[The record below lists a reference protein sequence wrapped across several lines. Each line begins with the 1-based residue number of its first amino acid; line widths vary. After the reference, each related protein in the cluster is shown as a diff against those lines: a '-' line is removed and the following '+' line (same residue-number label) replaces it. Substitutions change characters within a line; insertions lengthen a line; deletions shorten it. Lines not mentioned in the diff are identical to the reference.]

1 MKVTLER
8 DGVFITIKSNEKEE
22 KDILEC
28 YNVNDLTSI
37 ASETLNTIF
46 EKMNKLE
53 NHQKSFL
60 KKNNIT
66 EIQLVRNQTNCSE
79 LDAINALKNNNNNIL
94 KTIMELETK
103 NNLFKKRVKTV
114 AEEENFSS
122 EVEEDDNEIEEE
134 TEVEEEDEETEVE
147 EEEEEEEEEENEEE
161 TEEEDEEEDEEEETE
176 VEEEDEETEVEEED
190 EEENS
195 EYKKQM
201 SEKNE
206 QNLSRKNMP
215 NILFKII
222 QNKNSLKFTNCLDT
236 YNFKKLII
244 KKTNK
249 EQRVWV
255 LKLIANMHDIHAWSQ
270 NKNGRRELIIQKI
283 SC

>member
-22 KDILEC
+22 KDILE
-28 YNVNDLTSI
+28 YYDVNDLTSI

-94 KTIMELETK
+94 KTIVELETK
-103 NNLFKKRVKTV
+103 NNLFKNRVKTV

-134 TEVEEEDEETEVE
+134 TEVEEEDEEK
-147 EEEEEEEEEENEEE
+147 
-161 TEEEDEEEDEEEETE
+161 
-176 VEEEDEETEVEEED
+176 
-190 EEENS
+190 NS

-283 SC
+283 SG